1 MTNYT
6 TSQIERLANGK
17 KVSTVIPSQ
26 FEEVEFLAVSLDT
39 FLTAFFLMN
48 NETFNY
54 TYSHTY
60 NAATDK
66 TTKRKPKAFL
76 TP

>member
-1 MTNYT
+1 MTTYT
-6 TSQIERLANGK
+6 ASQLETLANGK

-26 FEEVEFLAVSLDT
+26 FEEVEYLVVKLNIFIS
-39 FLTAFFLMN
+39 AFFLMN

-60 NAATDK
+60 NAAADK
-66 TTKRKPKAFL
+66 TTKRKPTGF
-76 TP
+76 